1 MIFPSKR
8 FGLLQKWKHLVMDLP
23 RISTN
28 NLVVTSSLVLC
39 YKEENYQ
46 KEQNLHIELILLN
59 YSFQ

>member
-1 MIFPSKR
+1 MIFPGKR
-8 FGLLQKWKHLVMDLP
+8 FGLLQKWKYLVMDLP

-28 NLVVTSSLVLC
+28 NLVVTSSLVLR